1 MKIKLYILL
10 LFPIVTFSQ
19 LSEKVN
25 IIYKGLMQKDQIESQ
40 NIGYSGKES
49 GTYKMYEELDSIAND
64 EEILY
69 MTQNGNDV
77 IKGYLSLVLVDRKS
91 EKLIQ
96 LFSNY
101 IKEDKI
107 LKIQS
112 GCVDDYSTTTGEL
125 YSYLFYQK
133 EKIEL
138 IKNYENESDELKAN
152 LKEYYGNDFDKQYK
166 TKWTKKE
173 VDSVLNQFNE
183 IIVTSESI
191 SSKTLDVVFRV
202 NNYKFDNYERVK
214 YYANKYKTREILATL
229 ANFQNKNDLELF
241 HQNIDISFLA
251 ISKFPDESF
260 IKILQNK
267 ENENLENL
275 DYYEAISSI
284 CTDDVNQIKKNI
296 FDKLSKSDNMFTQEY
311 IQYLEEALKK
321 YSCEYNSHLLLEIE
335 KFHNR

>member
-1 MKIKLYILL
+1 MKIKYNILL

-25 IIYKGLMQKDQIESQ
+25 TIYKGLLQKDRIESQ
-40 NIGYSGKES
+40 NLGYSGEES
-49 GTYKMYEELDSIAND
+49 SVYKMYEELDSIAND
-64 EEILY
+64 EEILF
-69 MTQNGNDV
+69 MVQNGNDV
-77 IKGYLSLVLVDRKS
+77 VKGYLSLVMVDRKS

-101 IKEDKI
+101 INDDK
-107 LKIQS
+107 KIKFQN
-112 GCVDDYSTTTGEL
+112 GCVGDISTTAGQL
-125 YSYLFYQK
+125 YGYLFYQK
-133 EKIEL
+133 EKIDL
-138 IKNYENESDELKAN
+138 IKNYENESDELKVT
-152 LKEYYGNDFDKQYK
+152 LKEYYGNNFAKQYK

-183 IIVTSESI
+183 IVITNDSI
-191 SSKTLDVVFRV
+191 IPETIDIIFEL
-202 NNYKFDNYERVK
+202 NNYKFKNYERVK
-214 YYANKYKTREILATL
+214 YFAHKYMTRETIATL
-229 ANFQNKNDLELF
+229 ANFQNKKDLPFFL
-241 HQNIDISFLA
+241 QNIDNSFLA

-284 CTDDVNQIKKNI
+284 CNEDVDQIKRNI
-296 FDKLSKSDNMFTQEY
+296 FDKLSRSVNIFTQEY
-311 IQYLEEALKK
+311 IQYLDEALKK
-321 YSCEYNSHLLLEIE
+321 YSCEYNSNLQLEIE